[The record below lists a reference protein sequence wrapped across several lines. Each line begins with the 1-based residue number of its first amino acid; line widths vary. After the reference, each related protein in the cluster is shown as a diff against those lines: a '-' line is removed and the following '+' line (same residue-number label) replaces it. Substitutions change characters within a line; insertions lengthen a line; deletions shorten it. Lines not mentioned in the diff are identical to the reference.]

1 MVVDLAAVSLAKACD
16 VGSLGASHGFLLPP
30 LLRFRSHGCRGF
42 RFGRTGLIFLSQ
54 LEQCLGGV
62 LVQYCAC
69 QSAVAFRLLPEE
81 LCPLI
86 DHCHSTA
93 AVARSAAK
101 APPLRACGRE
111 QCGAVSVGGKPP
123 IRARSFFGAQ
133 QRGPSLQYAAAAS
146 LSFSGLHRRTLKA
159 EETADYRRPRERY
172 DPRTNPTPP
181 RPHRSRTR
189 ALRGTTNRRCN
200 NRRSPERPHNG
211 REGPTEGGNPLSLWP

>member
-1 MVVDLAAVSLAKACD
+1 LTCAWGLGAWAALPGFSGAMVVDLAAVSLAKACD

-81 LCPLI
+81 LCLI

-123 IRARSFFGAQ
+123 IRARSFCC
-133 QRGPSLQYAAAAS
+133 AAARPQLAICGGCVVVFQWLAS
-146 LSFSGLHRRTLKA
+146 THAKGGRNSRL
-159 EETADYRRPRERY
+159 
-172 DPRTNPTPP
+172 PT
-181 RPHRSRTR
+181 TKG
-189 ALRGTTNRRCN
+189 AL
-200 NRRSPERPHNG
+200 
-211 REGPTEGGNPLSLWP
+211 